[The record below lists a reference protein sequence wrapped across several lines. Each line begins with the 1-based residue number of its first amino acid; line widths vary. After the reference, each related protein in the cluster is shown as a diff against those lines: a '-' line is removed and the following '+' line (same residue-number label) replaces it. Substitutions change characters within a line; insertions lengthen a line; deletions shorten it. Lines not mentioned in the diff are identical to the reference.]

1 MDLDDGVAAKVA
13 AVRRFSRIYTRR
25 IGVLQD
31 GLLGTDLSLAEGRLL
46 FELAQRPDT
55 AAKSLAADL
64 GLDAGYLSRLLRGFE
79 RRGLIERRPDPAD
92 GRQSLLILTAA
103 GRDLYTVIDD
113 RSRAEVAALLHQL
126 PPDGQNR
133 LVQALDQAGALL
145 GDHRPGPT
153 HVLRPHRP
161 GDMGWII
168 HRQALLYAG
177 EYGWDERFE
186 GLVASICAQFIEN
199 FDHRRE
205 RCWVAE
211 RNGAIVG
218 SIFLVRDRDE
228 VAKLRLLY
236 VEPAARGLGLGRHLV
251 AECLAFATAAGYRRI
266 SLWTNSV
273 LHSAR
278 RIYEQAGFRLVREE
292 PHQSFGKALVGQY
305 WERAL

>member
-1 MDLDDGVAAKVA
+1 MVDGLEAKVA

-31 GLLGTDLSLAEGRLL
+31 GLLGTDLSLAEGRIV

-55 AAKSLAADL
+55 AAKSLAMDL
-64 GLDAGYLSRLLRGFE
+64 GLDAGYLSRLLRGLE
-79 RRGLIERRPDPAD
+79 RRGLIERRADPTD
-92 GRQSLLILTAA
+92 GRQSLLTLTAA
-103 GRDLYTVIDD
+103 GRDLFTLIDG
-113 RSRAEVAALLHQL
+113 RSRAEVAALLEAI
-126 PPDGQNR
+126 PPEGQER
-133 LVQALDQAGALL
+133 LVQALAQAGALL
-145 GDHRPGPT
+145 GGRPAGPAY
-153 HVLRPHRP
+153 VLRPHRP

-168 HRQALLYAG
+168 HRQGLLYAR

-186 GLVASICAQFIEN
+186 ALIATIAAQFIESY
-199 FDHRRE
+199 DHRRE

-211 RNGAIVG
+211 RDGAIIG
-218 SIFLVRDRDE
+218 SIFLVRDSDE

-251 AECLAFATAAGYRRI
+251 AECLAFAEAAGYRRV

-278 RIYEQAGFRLVREE
+278 RIYEEAGFKLVREE
-292 PHQSFGKALVGQY
+292 AHHSFGKDLTGQY
-305 WERAL
+305 WERAF